1 MKTRFVA
8 VALLC
13 TFMAM
18 MTGDVAYTADKKV
31 IHVASPGSMFGRMH
45 TISKLFMKAQPLIKV
60 DFMRS
65 TNVDA
70 TFSALIDK
78 SADIA
83 LTTRRITAAE
93 DQLAKSKGLELT
105 GRVIGHG
112 GIVIITAA
120 RNPLNELTVEQV
132 QKIFTG
138 KYSNWSELGRTDE
151 PITVFRV
158 SESYPGTVFFMQEDF
173 LGGLPFAT
181 TAIVVPEFAGI
192 LRKVAQT
199 PGSIGFVRIRDAFES
214 PHSIRNGHQGS
225 KNQKGCHHP
234 CNTAFQ
240 NHYRRCEL
248 PDPTTLLRVL

>member
-1 MKTRFVA
+1 MWRS
-8 VALLC
+8 
-13 TFMAM
+13 
-18 MTGDVAYTADKKV
+18 TADKKV

-45 TISKLFMKAQPLIKV
+45 TISKLFMKAQPLIQV

-138 KYSNWSELGRTDE
+138 KYSNWNELGGTDE
-151 PITVFRV
+151 PITVCQSR
-158 SESYPGTVFFMQEDF
+158 
-173 LGGLPFAT
+173 
-181 TAIVVPEFAGI
+181 
-192 LRKVAQT
+192 
-199 PGSIGFVRIRDAFES
+199 
-214 PHSIRNGHQGS
+214 
-225 KNQKGCHHP
+225 
-234 CNTAFQ
+234 
-240 NHYRRCEL
+240 
-248 PDPTTLLRVL
+248 